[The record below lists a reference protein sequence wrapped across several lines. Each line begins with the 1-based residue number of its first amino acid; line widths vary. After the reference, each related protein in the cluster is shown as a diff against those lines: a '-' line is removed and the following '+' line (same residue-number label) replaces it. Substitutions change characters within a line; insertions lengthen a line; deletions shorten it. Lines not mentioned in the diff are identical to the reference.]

1 MTRRSSPRIL
11 VYEQGQNRQI
21 FWTHSFGTFE
31 GPNADANVMAAS
43 KNKRSRTKAP
53 PLANAEDFGRF
64 FDQNH
69 LDVFRFI
76 YALHGGPQEEVE
88 DLAAE
93 TFLRAWRARRRFAGD
108 GANALRWVLR
118 IARNLVY
125 DAHRRNARRQPPMD
139 LEERKFTAPTAG
151 PEEQLVLQEAE
162 QSLLAALGE
171 LPEDRREMVILRY
184 LLGWRVKDIAAHL
197 GTAENNVSVSLRR
210 ALAKMR
216 AAWPEEETA

>member
-1 MTRRSSPRIL
+1 
-11 VYEQGQNRQI
+11 
-21 FWTHSFGTFE
+21 
-31 GPNADANVMAAS
+31 MAAS
-43 KNKRSRTKAP
+43 QHKRSRAEAP

-69 LDVFRFI
+69 LDVFRFV

-108 GANALRWVLR
+108 GKDALRWVLR

-125 DAHRRNARRQPPMD
+125 DAHRRRARRQPPVN
-139 LEERKFTAPTAG
+139 LEEQKLKAPTAG
-151 PEEQLVLQEAE
+151 PEEQLVLQESE
-162 QSLLAALGE
+162 RSLLAALGN
-171 LPEDRREMVILRY
+171 LPEARREMVILRY
-184 LLGWRVKDIAAHL
+184 LLGWRVNDVAAHL
-197 GTAENNVSVSLRR
+197 DMAENTVSVSLRR

-216 AAWPEEETA
+216 EAWPEEEIA